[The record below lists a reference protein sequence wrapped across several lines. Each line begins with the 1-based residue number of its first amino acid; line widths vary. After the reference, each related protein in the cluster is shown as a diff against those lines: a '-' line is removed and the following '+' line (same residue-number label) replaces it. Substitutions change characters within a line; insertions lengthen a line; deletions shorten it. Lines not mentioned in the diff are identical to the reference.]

1 MRTEIEEREIKR
13 ERDIEL
19 ESEGKQDGN
28 KKTKIQK
35 HFIIFVRGAEQW

>member
-28 KKTKIQK
+28 QK
-35 HFIIFVRGAEQW
+35 FKNEFILNVRD